1 MDVLYQSL
9 QWAIDNLTPQ
19 EVRQKR
25 EANIKKFGLSKEEID
40 HVVIPKLTEK
50 QTSGVFDKKTKEQLE
65 RDQLLSR
72 LVVLRNALEYL
83 KNGSPDVGLWTQ

>member
-1 MDVLYQSL
+1 M
-9 QWAIDNLTPQ
+9 
-19 EVRQKR
+19 
-25 EANIKKFGLSKEEID
+25 
-40 HVVIPKLTEK
+40 VIPKLTEK

-83 KNGSPDVGLWTQ
+83 KNGSPDVGL